1 MSVARHRLILKTR
14 TAVFFNDMGFHPF
27 MLRVVEHE
35 QKCPPALAEHGNILL
50 LKVELHQK
58 KTALFY
64 FPFLKRDFQK
74 GPSKFFPLVSRE
86 DGPSLQAHGMPSAE
100 ELWRRS
106 ASTDGKGLFFSVLPC
121 LRGRFSAC
129 AA

>member
-1 MSVARHRLILKTR
+1 VSVARHRLILKTR

-27 MLRVVEHE
+27 MLLRVVEHE

-50 LKVELHQK
+50 LKEELHQK

-74 GPSKFFPLVSRE
+74 GSVE
-86 DGPSLQAHGMPSAE
+86 
-100 ELWRRS
+100 
-106 ASTDGKGLFFSVLPC
+106 FFSVCFP
-121 LRGRFSAC
+121 
-129 AA
+129 